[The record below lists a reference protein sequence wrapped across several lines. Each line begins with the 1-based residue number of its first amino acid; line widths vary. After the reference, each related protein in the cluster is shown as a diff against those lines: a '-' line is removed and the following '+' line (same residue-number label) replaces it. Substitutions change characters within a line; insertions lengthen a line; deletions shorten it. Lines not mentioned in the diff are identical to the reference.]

1 MSDFY
6 AAVFGAGITGTAIAA
21 ALRDKGKSVL
31 LIDPHVLENA
41 PGAPAGL
48 VNPATGRHARL
59 SWRSEECM
67 PLLRHRIE
75 AISSHTGKVNLI
87 SDSGVLR
94 PAVNEN
100 LAQNFLESLNNYE
113 WPKGWIQWLD
123 PKETQGINRY
133 VGDNY
138 GALWLDCGFTVFV
151 DRYLNAYRQ
160 YLREKGTECRY
171 EPANYNEITGKDSFR
186 IHFDSG
192 YTATAEHVIVAAGWK
207 TPQFCDWE
215 YLKLHLVK
223 GQIAV
228 YEADHDLDWQHGVS
242 AMGYSLRRGERTI
255 IVGSTYEHKFENTD
269 TTNKALIQLSKKRD
283 VMLPGLNGR
292 ASLKHQLAGVRVT
305 TPNKL
310 PVIGRHKEKK
320 NLCIYSGMGSKGLL
334 YSEYTAGILA
344 NHLVDG
350 TEIEKDLSTDR
361 FTS

>member
-6 AAVFGAGITGTAIAA
+6 AAIFGAGITGTAIAA

-31 LIDPHVLENA
+31 LIDPYTSENA

-59 SWRSEECM
+59 SWRSEECL
-67 PLLRHRIE
+67 PLLRQRIE
-75 AISSHTGKVNLI
+75 TISSHTGKENLI

-100 LAQNFLESLNNYE
+100 LAQNFLESLHNYD
-113 WPKGWIQWLD
+113 WPKGWIRWLD
-123 PKETQGINRY
+123 PKETQDKNRY
-133 VGDNY
+133 VGENF

-151 DRYLNAYRQ
+151 DRYLNAYRH
-160 YLREKGTECRY
+160 YLRETGTECRY
-171 EPANYNEITGKDSFR
+171 ENANYNEISGKDSFL
-186 IHFDSG
+186 IQTESG
-192 YTATAEHVIVAAGWK
+192 YTATAAHVIVAAGWR
-207 TPQFCDWE
+207 TPEFNDWA
-215 YLKLHLVK
+215 YLNLHLVK

-228 YEADHDLDWQHGVS
+228 YEAKHDLNWQHGVS
-242 AMGYSLRRGERTI
+242 AMGYSLRRNKRTL

-269 TTNKALIQLSKKRD
+269 TTDKALIQLSKKRD
-283 VMLPGLNGR
+283 IMLPGLKGH
-292 ASLKHQLAGVRVT
+292 ASLKQQLAGVRVT

-310 PVIGRHKEKK
+310 PVIGRHREKK

-334 YSEYTAGILA
+334 YSEYAAGILA
-344 NHLVDG
+344 NHLIDG
-350 TEIEKDLSTDR
+350 SEIEQDLNTDR